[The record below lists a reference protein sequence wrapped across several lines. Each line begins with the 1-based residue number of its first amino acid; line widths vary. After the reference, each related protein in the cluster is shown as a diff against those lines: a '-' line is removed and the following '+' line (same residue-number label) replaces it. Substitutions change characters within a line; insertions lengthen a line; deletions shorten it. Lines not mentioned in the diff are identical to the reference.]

1 MYLEGGFSE
10 GGLVEGIY
18 VLYWLVGMNGERILM
33 VGGRE
38 CDWGVWLEWVGDS
51 GCEWLERNRDSDRRG
66 VL

>member
-1 MYLEGGFSE
+1 M
-10 GGLVEGIY
+10 EGIY

-51 GCEWLERNRDSDRRG
+51 RFEWLERGRDGAGRG
-66 VL
+66 FV